1 MMGNFIIPQ
10 MKFKVP
16 PTSPLQLILLV
27 FVSHVVGPEIEVRSV
42 PLGMKADMA
51 IDSAPEVAVFVKFGP
66 VALDVYP
73 GWSNGNLSGQDF
85 FLGRGVPAKQQAENH
100 GR

>member
-1 MMGNFIIPQ
+1 MGNFIIAQ

-27 FVSHVVGPEIEVRSV
+27 LGPHVVGPEIEVRSV
-42 PLGMKADMA
+42 PIVAKADMA
-51 IDSAPEVAVFVKFGP
+51 VDSAPEVAVFVKFGP
-66 VALDVYP
+66 VALDIDP
-73 GWSNGNLSGQDF
+73 GWSHGNLSGQGP

-100 GR
+100 AH